1 MQEIKDLAEDI
12 EEELC
17 DSEKYADKA
26 MKTKSNY
33 PSLAANYLKLSIEE
47 MGHAALLHTEVVNMI
62 EEYRKEH
69 GDPPERML
77 GRYDYIHEKFI
88 EKSNHIKAL
97 QIILKG
103 EIK

>member
-1 MQEIKDLAEDI
+1 MQDIKDLSEDI

-17 DSEKYADKA
+17 DAEKYSKKA
-26 MKTKSNY
+26 RKIKDTR
-33 PSLAANYLKLSIEE
+33 PTLAANYLKLSTEE
-47 MGHAALLHTEVVNMI
+47 MGHAALLHSDIVSMI

-88 EKSNHIKAL
+88 EKSNYIKAL
-97 QIILKG
+97 QTILKG

>member
-1 MQEIKDLAEDI
+1 MQDIKDLSEDI

-17 DSEKYADKA
+17 DAEKYAKKA
-26 MKTKSNY
+26 MKYKESR
-33 PSLAANYLKLSIEE
+33 PSLAADFLKLSNEE
-47 MGHAALLHTEVVNMI
+47 MGHAALLHSDIVAMI

-77 GRYDYIHEKFI
+77 GRYDYIHDKFI
-88 EKSNHIKAL
+88 EKSNNSKAL
-97 QIILKG
+97 QLILKG